1 MRILLLGL
9 LLCAGLQAQSTSSLA
24 FYLDNSGGQQP
35 VSSLQSFPAT
45 YTFPDTPVGSSS
57 VIGVRV
63 VNSSVASTAINSIGF
78 VSGTQQN
85 NNFTSDLPFGLSLA
99 PNEGQFFH
107 IYFVPLTTG
116 AISASAQIGTGG
128 TVPVNMATLAGNGT
142 ATQLG
147 LSCTSVSTVVRCDG
161 SILQPDETT
170 AINFGSIRTT
180 SSLAVT
186 FTLVN
191 AGTTSINPQ
200 QIVTLNTATNN
211 PSSGF
216 SLGTLPA
223 SIAAGSSGTF
233 TITFAPGNT
242 TTQQADLMVAGE
254 LFILQGAGVASVIG
268 DISSLVITY
277 TDSTGVN
284 LAAQAGSPIN
294 FGTTISGSGTNAVLL
309 FTVTNPATT
318 IGPVSVPSISVAGT
332 GFAMSGTNPAPLS
345 ISPGAS
351 TTFSVTFS
359 GATTG
364 AYTGTLLIGSRS
376 FNLTA
381 QSITSSLP
389 TASITVDQ
397 SPLLSQ
403 QQAHVTVQ
411 LSGATP
417 TAEIG
422 TLKMQFAPSV
432 ANITDD
438 PAVEFVATSGRE
450 LQVAV
455 AAGAQSATYNGQSA
469 LTFQT
474 GTTAGTITFTV
485 QFPNQAPVTQT
496 FTIAPAQ
503 VQITS
508 GTAVSQGVNLT
519 VTLDGYDNTYSAGAL
534 SFIFYG
540 TTGQVLTPTAVS
552 VNASSQ
558 FHTWFFTQST
568 VGGAFGLQATF
579 VVSGPATQVG
589 SVAVTLGNSAG
600 QTSTTQTFP

>member
-170 AINFGSIRTT
+170 ALNFGSIRTT

-200 QIVTLNTATNN
+200 QIVALNTATNN

-242 TTQQADLMVAGE
+242 TT
-254 LFILQGAGVASVIG
+254 
-268 DISSLVITY
+268 
-277 TDSTGVN
+277 N
-284 LAAQAGSPIN
+284 K
-294 FGTTISGSGTNAVLL
+294 
-309 FTVTNPATT
+309 
-318 IGPVSVPSISVAGT
+318 
-332 GFAMSGTNPAPLS
+332 
-345 ISPGAS
+345 
-351 TTFSVTFS
+351 
-359 GATTG
+359 
-364 AYTGTLLIGSRS
+364 
-376 FNLTA
+376 
-381 QSITSSLP
+381 P
-389 TASITVDQ
+389 T
-397 SPLLSQ
+397 
-403 QQAHVTVQ
+403 
-411 LSGATP
+411 
-417 TAEIG
+417 
-422 TLKMQFAPSV
+422 
-432 ANITDD
+432 
-438 PAVEFVATSGRE
+438 
-450 LQVAV
+450 
-455 AAGAQSATYNGQSA
+455 
-469 LTFQT
+469 
-474 GTTAGTITFTV
+474 
-485 QFPNQAPVTQT
+485 
-496 FTIAPAQ
+496 
-503 VQITS
+503 
-508 GTAVSQGVNLT
+508 
-519 VTLDGYDNTYSAGAL
+519 
-534 SFIFYG
+534 
-540 TTGQVLTPTAVS
+540 
-552 VNASSQ
+552 
-558 FHTWFFTQST
+558 
-568 VGGAFGLQATF
+568 
-579 VVSGPATQVG
+579 
-589 SVAVTLGNSAG
+589 
-600 QTSTTQTFP
+600 